1 LSVQPVIQEKQHVPT
16 ANAVQPSTHDEKLSF
31 WTKMAYA
38 IGGLG
43 GAVGPGT
50 IIPFWYT
57 IFLTDIA
64 QLDLGLVSVF
74 WVIVTVWDAINNP
87 LAGYLSDRT
96 RTRWGRRRPFL
107 LFGAVPFGVLFI
119 LLWWIP
125 PTERPTLLFA
135 YYLVTY
141 ILFETTFTAVSCPY
155 QALTP
160 ELTQDHDERTSLVM
174 YQMVVTIAAGVLV
187 PVLFGLVIF
196 PMFPRRDPRA
206 YQALGV
212 ICGIGFIPAYLTTF
226 FGTRER
232 PEFQQE
238 SAPPLRETAQFVLR
252 NKPFRYTLAIYVLG
266 WMPVTIAQALFAY
279 YFIYWI
285 GMSEDEV
292 SLVQGLIMT
301 MAWLLL
307 PVVLWMAR
315 RLEKKSVYIIAA
327 GSWAVIMLATLMVP
341 EGAKLPAYILCALS
355 GFGIAAIHLLP
366 SAMLPDV
373 LEVDELTSGRRQE
386 GAYAGVTVFA
396 GKLGQTAVLALLPMV
411 LRWSGYIR
419 PGPENP
425 KPIQPYLALLTLR
438 LLIAVMPALLL
449 GASMVVAWFYPLTR
463 QRHAEIR
470 QELETRREG

>member
-1 LSVQPVIQEKQHVPT
+1 
-16 ANAVQPSTHDEKLSF
+16 
-31 WTKMAYA
+31 M
-38 IGGLG
+38 
-43 GAVGPGT
+43 

-64 QLDLGLVSVF
+64 QLDLRLVSLF
-74 WVIVTVWDAINNP
+74 WVIVTVWDAVNNP
-87 LAGYLSDRT
+87 VAGYLSDRT
-96 RTRWGRRRPFL
+96 RTRWGRRRPYL
-107 LFGAVPFGVLFI
+107 LFGAVPVGMLFI

-125 PTERPTLLFA
+125 PTEHQALRVA

-141 ILFETTFTAVSCPY
+141 LLFETAFTAISCPY

-196 PMFPRRDPRA
+196 PMFPDRDPRA
-206 YQALGV
+206 YQTLGL
-212 ICGIGFIPAYLTTF
+212 ICGISFIPAYLTTF

-232 PEFQQE
+232 PEFQQK
-238 SAPPLRETAQFVLR
+238 SAPLLRETAQFVLR

-285 GMSEDEV
+285 GMSENEV
-292 SLVQGLIMT
+292 SLVQGLILAMT
-301 MAWLLL
+301 WLLL
-307 PVVLWMAR
+307 PIVLWMAR
-315 RLEKKSVYIIAA
+315 RLEKKSAYIIAA

-341 EGAKLPAYILCALS
+341 EGARLPAYILCALS

-373 LEVDELTSGRRQE
+373 LEVDELASGRRQE
-386 GAYAGVTVFA
+386 GVYAGVTVFA
-396 GKLGQTAVLALLPMV
+396 GKLGQMVILALLPVV
-411 LRWSGYIR
+411 LHWSGYVQ
-419 PGPENP
+419 PGPEISN
-425 KPIQPYLALLTLR
+425 PIQPNFALLTLR
-438 LLIAVMPALLL
+438 LLIAVLPALLL

-463 QRHAEIR
+463 RRHAEIR
-470 QELETRREG
+470 RELEARREG

>member
-1 LSVQPVIQEKQHVPT
+1 MSTVDKIQSITPQ
-16 ANAVQPSTHDEKLSF
+16 DEKLSF
-31 WTKMAYA
+31 WVKAAYA

-43 GAVGPGT
+43 SAVGPGT

-64 QLDLGLVSVF
+64 QLELGLVSIF

-87 LAGYLSDRT
+87 LVGYLSDRT
-96 RTRWGRRRPFL
+96 RTRWGRRRPYL

-125 PTERPTLLFA
+125 PTERQTLEFA

-141 ILFETTFTAVSCPY
+141 ILFETTSTVVSCPY
-155 QALTP
+155 LALVP

-187 PVLFGLVIF
+187 PVLFGVVIF
-196 PMFPRRDPRA
+196 PMFPDRDPRS
-206 YQALGV
+206 YQTLGV
-212 ICGIGFIPAYLTTF
+212 ICGISFIPAYLTTF

-232 PEFQQE
+232 PGFQQE
-238 SAPPLRETAQFVLR
+238 NAPPLGETAQHMLR

-285 GMSEDEV
+285 GMNENEV

-307 PVVLWMAR
+307 PIVLWMAQ
-315 RLEKKSVYIIAA
+315 RLEKKSAYIIAA

-341 EGAKLPAYILCALS
+341 EGAKPPAYILCALS

-366 SAMLPDV
+366 SAMLPDA

-396 GKLGQTAVLALLPMV
+396 GKLGQMAVLALLPMV
-411 LRWSGYIR
+411 LRWSGYNQ
-419 PGPENP
+419 PGPEDPNP
-425 KPIQPYLALLTLR
+425 TQPVLALLTLR
-438 LLIAVMPALLL
+438 LLISIMPALLL
-449 GASMVVAWFYPLTR
+449 GASMMVAWLYPLTR

-470 QELETRREG
+470 RELEARRRKRCTIHN